1 MISHVFSLKLL
12 LFPLHIWNNPC
23 SSMIFL
29 SKMLDFAKF
38 PEDSIA
44 CCRGSDW
51 PSRNLFSAT
60 RNPSNFQNSMI
71 ACRKVMHSCHK
82 LYIECV
88 QHVFSPGYCRRCFQ
102 LSYFLGDAKQ
112 IWSRKD
118 ALDPGSMSCP
128 RRLGILVSQEM
139 APKRALHEAKRL
151 LIETYGNLS
160 QMTDSETRDSHGLK
174 WLCL

>member
-1 MISHVFSLKLL
+1 
-12 LFPLHIWNNPC
+12 
-23 SSMIFL
+23 
-29 SKMLDFAKF
+29 
-38 PEDSIA
+38 
-44 CCRGSDW
+44 
-51 PSRNLFSAT
+51 
-60 RNPSNFQNSMI
+60 MI